1 MQLPCAK
8 AGHGRSDIA
17 KLMDLYKSTI
27 GRELKRN
34 LGKQGCRPKQAH
46 DFSQARIRACENGHR
61 VADDTWLFVDAKLAE
76 FWSLEQITGYLKAN
90 SMPTVSHESIYQ
102 RTYANK
108 RVGGILHRALRRRK
122 HYVWRL
128 RATRHSPQ
136 SSVD

>member
-1 MQLPCAK
+1 MLKSDGPNHYPFSPCLVSSPVRK
-8 AGHGRSDIA
+8 FGHDGR
-17 KLMDLYKSTI
+17 L
-27 GRELKRN
+27 N
-34 LGKQGCRPKQAH
+34 LCH
-46 DFSQARIRACENGHR
+46 E
-61 VADDTWLFVDAKLAE
+61 
-76 FWSLEQITGYLKAN
+76 SLEQITGYLKAN